1 MLLANVSYLVAIQ
14 TTAGSVTF
22 VLAAFSVPKVAS
34 STTSLLQTDYNT
46 SLVTAS
52 LISFR
57 W

>member
-1 MLLANVSYLVAIQ
+1 MLLANVSYLVAIP

-57 W
+57 R

>member
-34 STTSLLQTDYNT
+34 STSLLQTDYNT

-57 W
+57 R

>member
-1 MLLANVSYLVAIQ
+1 MLLANVSYLVVIH
-14 TTAGSVTF
+14 TTAGSVTS
-22 VLAAFSVPKVAS
+22 VLALFSVPKVAS

-57 W
+57 R